1 MKFGEIPL
9 DEAAGALLVHR
20 LRAGSRVFDK
30 GHRLTDADLAE
41 LRQAGVAA
49 VTVARLDDDDLGED
63 EAAARIADVFA
74 GDQVTSGAAFTG
86 RVNFHAARHGVVV
99 LDEPRIAA
107 LNRIHESITVATLP
121 GFALVEAKQM
131 VATIKIIP
139 YAAPRAAVEACV
151 KLATESG
158 PLVRVAPLQPAR
170 AMLIQTRLPGT
181 KPSVLDKTT
190 EAVRSR
196 LEALGSSLVAERRV
210 GHRADE
216 LAQAIG
222 EAKTIGCDLVMI
234 IGASAIA
241 DRRDVIPAA
250 VEQAGGTV
258 EHFGMPVDPG
268 NLLLLAHGADGAPIL
283 GLPGCARSP
292 KLNGFDWVLQRL
304 LAGIPV
310 TGRDIQGMGV
320 GGLLMDIPSRPLPRA
335 AAVPPPAVAKA
346 PTIAVVILAAGRSS
360 RMGVENKLLADVG
373 GKPMVRR
380 VAEAALASAAR
391 PVIVVTGHQAAQ
403 VRGALSGLAVTLVE
417 NPDYAEGL
425 STSLRCGLDAL
436 PDDVDGAVIALG
448 DMPGVAASDI
458 DRMIAAFNPL
468 EGRAICVPSVG
479 GKRGNP
485 VLWARA
491 FFPEMRQVTGDTGA
505 RALIAAYGE
514 AVCEVPMTG
523 DGVLVDIDEPQALA
537 DLRARV
543 GRGAAGS

>member
-30 GHRLTDADLAE
+30 GHRLTDADLTA
-41 LRQAGVAA
+41 LRKAGVAT
-49 VTVARLDDDDLGED
+49 VTVARLESDDMGED
-63 EAAARIADVFA
+63 EAAARIAAVLA
-74 GDQVTSGAAFTG
+74 GDQVTVGAAFTG
-86 RVNFHAARHGVVV
+86 RVNLHARTHGVVA
-99 LDEPRIAA
+99 LDAPRIDAV
-107 LNRIHESITVATLP
+107 NRIHESITVATVP
-121 GFALVEAKQM
+121 GFALVDTKQM

-139 YAAPRAAVEACV
+139 YAAPRAAVEACI
-151 KLATESG
+151 KLAAEGG
-158 PLVRVAPLQPAR
+158 PLIRVAPLRPAR

-181 KPSVLDKTT
+181 KPSVLDKTAD
-190 EAVRSR
+190 AVRSR
-196 LEALGSSLVAERRV
+196 LEALGSTLAGERRV

-216 LAQAIG
+216 LTQAIG
-222 EAKTIGCDLVMI
+222 EAKAIGCELLMI

-250 VEQAGGTV
+250 IEQAGGTV

-335 AAVPPPAVAKA
+335 AAVPPVTAMSPS
-346 PTIAVVILAAGRSS
+346 IAAVILAAGRSS
-360 RMGVENKLLADVG
+360 RMGAENKLLADVG
-373 GKPMVRR
+373 GRPMVRR
-380 VAEAALASAAR
+380 VVEAALASAAR
-391 PVIVVTGHQAAQ
+391 PVIVVTGHQSAQ
-403 VRGALSGLAVTLVE
+403 VRRALDGLAVTLVE
-417 NPDYAEGL
+417 NPHYADGL
-425 STSLRCGLDAL
+425 STSLRCGLDAV
-436 PDDVDGAVIALG
+436 PEDVDGALIALG

-458 DRMIAAFNPL
+458 DRLIAAFNPL

-491 FFPEMRQVTGDTGA
+491 FFPEMREVTGDTGA

-514 AVCEVPMTG
+514 AVCDVPMAG

-543 GRGAAGS
+543 GRGAGGL